1 MADGENGGNEGGTIP
16 PGVFYSARRS
26 LRPRRTRLEDPDI
39 MFAALGNGD
48 ISDADDEE
56 DETDEASA
64 VVDVADD
71 DWANP
76 QEPIPD
82 GIGHKLFFDNY
93 FTSLPALRVLLEK
106 RIYAAGTIQ
115 KSRTEKCPLKTEKQL
130 KKEGRGSSDYLVSS
144 DGKIVITRR
153 MDNRAVNLASN
164 CVGVDDEDVVSRW
177 SKADGDYI
185 SVKRPAV
192 VKKYN
197 ESMGGVDKTD
207 FLVSLYRTSIRS
219 RKWTLRVIVHFFHL
233 CVTNSWLEYRHHA
246 QLRGIS
252 TKEQMDLLEF
262 TLAVVESLAKACSLN
277 LPRKRGRPSTSPLQ
291 ALKRPN
297 ATTLRPVHDV
307 STTRLDTGLP

>member
-26 LRPRRTRLEDPDI
+26 LRPRRPRLEDPDI

-48 ISDADDEE
+48 ISDADDEK
-56 DETDEASA
+56 DEADEASA
-64 VVDVADD
+64 VVDVA
-71 DWANP
+71 AR
-76 QEPIPD
+76 IPD
-82 GIGHKLFFDNY
+82 GIGHKFFFDNY
-93 FTSLPALRVLLEK
+93 FTSLPVLRVLLEK

-115 KSRTEKCPLKTEKQL
+115 KRRTEKCPLKTEKQL

-144 DGKIVITRR
+144 DGKIVITRW

-177 SKADGDYI
+177 SKADGNYI

-219 RKWTLRVIVHFFHL
+219 RKCTLRVIVHFFHR

-246 QLRGIS
+246 QL
-252 TKEQMDLLEF
+252 
-262 TLAVVESLAKACSLN
+262 
-277 LPRKRGRPSTSPLQ
+277 
-291 ALKRPN
+291 
-297 ATTLRPVHDV
+297 
-307 STTRLDTGLP
+307 